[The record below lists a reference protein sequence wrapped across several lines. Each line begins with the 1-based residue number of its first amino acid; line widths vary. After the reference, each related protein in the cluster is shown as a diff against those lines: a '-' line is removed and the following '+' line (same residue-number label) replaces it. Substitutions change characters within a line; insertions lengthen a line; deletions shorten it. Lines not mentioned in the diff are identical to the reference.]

1 MPQKTCW
8 TKPTV
13 LIHTSIVFLHSKAL
27 QLRCT
32 QVYHQIK
39 KSRKIRK
46 PVNRGKKHTHILKK
60 FSHSHHISYNC
71 TLIEYVQ
78 PCFGHVRLKQKT
90 YNFFVLVTSNHK
102 RYDSTKNK
110 FAEHAVLK
118 FESSF
123 LDVIITVF
131 IPSSFSP
138 IAMEAAFGQLHAIS
152 VISVT

>member
-1 MPQKTCW
+1 MYTGISSDK
-8 TKPTV
+8 
-13 LIHTSIVFLHSKAL
+13 
-27 QLRCT
+27 
-32 QVYHQIK
+32 K

-46 PVNRGKKHTHILKK
+46 PVNRGKNTHTSLKN
-60 FSHSHHISYNC
+60 SH
-71 TLIEYVQ
+71 TLITSHTTVHWLNMCNPVLDMLDWIQ
-78 PCFGHVRLKQKT
+78 IT
-90 YNFFVLVTSNHK
+90 YNFFIFVTSNHK

-123 LDVIITVF
+123 LDVIVTVF

-138 IAMEAAFGQLHAIS
+138 IAMEAAFGQLHVIS